1 MTQREDKHKKSKLKN
16 TSWRRPVGGHSR
28 ARLEKK
34 GAVKLPK
41 VGRRTAKDQRGLH
54 PSGYE
59 EKLVHRP
66 ADLDNLD
73 AENEAARIG
82 GTVGGRKRA
91 QIIEKA
97 DEQDI
102 KILNRNNNEGEQ

>member
-1 MTQREDKHKKSKLKN
+1 MKNREDKHKKSKLKN
-16 TSWRRPVGGHSR
+16 TSWRRPTGKHSR

-41 VGRRTAKDQRGLH
+41 VGRRTAKSQRGLH

-59 EKLVHRP
+59 EKLVNRP
-66 ADLDNLD
+66 ADLDD
-73 AENEAARIG
+73 IDSETEAARVAS
-82 GTVGGRKRA
+82 TVGGRKKA

-97 DEQDI
+97 EEQDI
-102 KILNRNNNEGEQ
+102 KVLNSGDQE

>member
-16 TSWRRPVGGHSR
+16 TSWRRPRGRHSR

-34 GAVKLPK
+34 GAVELPK
-41 VGRRTAKDQRGLH
+41 VGRRTATSQRGLH
-54 PSGYE
+54 PSGYA

-66 ADLDNLD
+66 SDLDDLD
-73 AENEAARIG
+73 AETEAARIG
-82 GTVGGRKRA
+82 GTVGGRKKA

-97 DEQDI
+97 EEQDV
-102 KILNRNNNEGEQ
+102 KVLNKGEQE